1 MCMRSL
7 VLVSGLLMIA
17 PVGLGAQEEPPK
29 KEQEQKQE
37 KKKLRKD
44 PRVISQEEL
53 DELRLVYRDT
63 YELVQKARPRFLRTR
78 GGGGIPPAALG
89 ATGGT
94 GQIVT
99 SDGPRAAVY
108 LDGRP
113 FGDLESLRQISTQS
127 LVEIRWLSATEAT
140 SRFGMG
146 NTDGAILVTTIRSP
160 QGRP

>member
-7 VLVSGLLMIA
+7 VLLSGLLVVV

-44 PRVISQEEL
+44 PRVISQEEI

-63 YELVQKARPRFLRTR
+63 YELVRKARPRFLRTR
-78 GGGGIPPAALG
+78 GGGGIPPSARTAM
-89 ATGGT
+89 GGT
-94 GQIVT
+94 GEVIT
-99 SDGPRAAVY
+99 AEGPRAAVY

-127 LVEIRWLSATEAT
+127 LVEIRWLSAIEAT

-146 NTDGAILVTTIRSP
+146 NTDGAILVTTIRR
-160 QGRP
+160 QGGKL